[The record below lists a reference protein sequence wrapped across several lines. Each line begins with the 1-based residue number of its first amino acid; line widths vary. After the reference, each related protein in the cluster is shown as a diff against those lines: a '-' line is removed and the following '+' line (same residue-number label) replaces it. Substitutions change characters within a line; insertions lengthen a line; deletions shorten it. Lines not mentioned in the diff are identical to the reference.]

1 MAQPPVGVY
10 FSNRVWYTNRMINP
24 TLFREVVVSFNRITD
39 FAELLL
45 KGYIF
50 YHEQRSEKDYL
61 DEIRLLQETIREE
74 RERNKQLEDA
84 CDLHKKKAEQYWIY
98 LHGEHYYYD
107 DAGNLLKHIDG
118 KSLSGLD
125 YKDDEDE

>member
-1 MAQPPVGVY
+1 MGLPPVGVY
-10 FSNRVWYTNRMINP
+10 FSKQVWYTNRMINP
-24 TLFREVVVSFNRITD
+24 MLFREVVVSFNRITD

-74 RERNKQLEDA
+74 RERNKQLEEA
-84 CDLHKKKAEQYWIY
+84 CDLHKKKAEQYWVY
-98 LHGEHYYYD
+98 LHSEHYYYD
-107 DAGNLLKHIDG
+107 DAGNLLKHIEG
-118 KSLSGLD
+118 KSPGEL
-125 YKDDEDE
+125 DDEDDDE